1 MPHPRWYPSVVAF
14 FATTLVVSNI
24 IAVKIFDFFGLS
36 LPAAVILFPLAYI
49 TGDVLTEVYG
59 YARAR
64 QAIWIGF
71 GCNLIAV
78 AAIWIGGLLPA
89 APFWNAG
96 FYSGPEEA
104 GLAYQAI
111 LGFSPRLLAASFAAY
126 LVGEFLNS
134 FVLARLKLATGGRY
148 LWTRTIGSTLLGQA
162 ADSAIFLSLAF
173 SGILPGGVLLGAI
186 LSQWLVKTAYEVVAT
201 PFTYG
206 VVNALKRAEGLDT
219 FDRETSFT
227 PLRF

>member
-24 IAVKIFDFFGLS
+24 IAVKIFGFFGLS

-96 FYSGPEEA
+96 VYSGPEEA
-104 GLAYQAI
+104 SLAYQAI
-111 LGFSPRLLAASFAAY
+111 LGFSPRLLAAS

-134 FVLARLKLATGGRY
+134 FVLARLKLATDGRY

-162 ADSAIFLSLAF
+162 ADSVIFLSLAF
-173 SGILPGGVLLGAI
+173 SGILPGAVLLGAI

-201 PFTYG
+201 PLTYA
-206 VVNALKRAEGLDT
+206 VVNGLKRAEGMDV
-219 FDRETSFT
+219 FDRETRFS

>member
-78 AAIWIGGLLPA
+78 AAIWIGGLLPS

-96 FYSGPEEA
+96 VYSGPEEA

-126 LVGEFLNS
+126 LVGEFINS

-173 SGILPGGVLLGAI
+173 SGILPGAILLGAI

-201 PFTYG
+201 PLTYG
-206 VVNALKRAEGLDT
+206 IVNALKRAEGADI
-219 FDRETSFT
+219 FDRDTRFS

>member
-96 FYSGPEEA
+96 VYSGPEEA

-162 ADSAIFLSLAF
+162 ADSVIFLSLAF

-201 PFTYG
+201 PLTYA
-206 VVNALKRAEGLDT
+206 VVNGLKRAEGMDV
-219 FDRETSFT
+219 FDRETRFS

>member
-96 FYSGPEEA
+96 VYSGPEEA

-162 ADSAIFLSLAF
+162 ADSVIFLSLAF
-173 SGILPGGVLLGAI
+173 SGILPGAVLLGAI

-201 PFTYG
+201 PLTYA
-206 VVNALKRAEGLDT
+206 VVNGLKRAEGMDV
-219 FDRETSFT
+219 FDRETRFS

>member
-96 FYSGPEEA
+96 VYSGPEEA

-173 SGILPGGVLLGAI
+173 SGILPGAVLLGAI

-201 PFTYG
+201 PLTYA
-206 VVNALKRAEGLDT
+206 VVNGLKRAEGMDV
-219 FDRETSFT
+219 FDRETRFS